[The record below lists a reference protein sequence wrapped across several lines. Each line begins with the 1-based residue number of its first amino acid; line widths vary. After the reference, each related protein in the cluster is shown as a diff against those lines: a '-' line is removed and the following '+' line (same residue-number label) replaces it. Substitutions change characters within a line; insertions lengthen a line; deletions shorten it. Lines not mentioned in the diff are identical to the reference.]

1 MTAFAS
7 VALSQ
12 LFTFAIAGD
21 IPQQVLRKKRGMLME
36 YGFLLERIKTKLILS
51 NGLYR

>member
-1 MTAFAS
+1 ST
-7 VALSQ
+7 
-12 LFTFAIAGD
+12 TTK
-21 IPQQVLRKKRGMLME
+21 KKRGMLME